1 MSDRESFYR
10 HEPIGS
16 AERTLPAEIYNA
28 MRLLFESCGEE
39 ALFVPVRSM
48 QYLAVI
54 DREEV
59 IFVDRHRARQI
70 EFAWQHFRPQQR
82 QSLSDPVPYTL
93 VCYEESAA
101 ETMKRAL
108 WEFYAAVKQ
117 LAERHR
123 RDTAANAASSGS
135 IIRFPEAGS

>member
-10 HEPIGS
+10 GDPVS
-16 AERTLPAEIYNA
+16 STQRTLPAEIYNA

-39 ALFVPVRSM
+39 AMFVPVRSM

-70 EFAWQHFRPQQR
+70 EFAWQNFRPQLR
-82 QSLSDPVPYTL
+82 QGLGDAVPYTL

-108 WEFYAAVKQ
+108 WEFYGALRQ
-117 LAERHR
+117 LAERRR
-123 RDTAANAASSGS
+123 RDAAAKAVSPGG
-135 IIRFPEAGS
+135 IIKFPEADA